1 MNSEQ
6 HQKVTASH
14 LKRSALLYVRQSTMR
29 QVFENT
35 ESTTR
40 QYALRDRAVALGWPL
55 EDIVVV
61 DGDLG
66 HTATAAGERD
76 GFERVVTEVGMGRI
90 GIVLGLEVSRLARN
104 SSDWHR
110 LLEICALADTL
121 ILDEDGVYN
130 PKAFNDRLLLG
141 LKGQMSEAEIHV
153 MKARLHG
160 GALNKARRGELQV
173 PLPTGLVYDAQKK
186 VQLDPDKQ
194 VQESLKFLFT
204 SFDRMGTATAVMKEF
219 YKSELL
225 FPRRVRKGP
234 QKGELIWEDM
244 TTQRVLQVLHNP
256 RYAGAF
262 VWGRRK
268 GRKLADGRTHV
279 ESVSP
284 DEWISLVPGAH
295 DGYITWKQFQDNQQR
310 LLDNAKAH
318 GEDRRKSPPRE
329 GPALLQGLVLCGRCG
344 KRMST
349 RYYVRADGRKRPYYL
364 CDRERAQRNAPNC
377 QIIPGT
383 NIDKDIGELLVE
395 MVTPVSL
402 EVALTVQGEIQSR
415 LEEASR
421 LRNRQVER
429 ARYEADLARQ
439 RFMNVDPNHRLVAD
453 GLEAE
458 WNAKLRDLQ
467 EAQQKCEREHE
478 ADRTALTAEQS
489 ARVLALATDFPKLWR
504 DPKTPQR
511 ERKRM
516 ARLLIEDVTLIRDD
530 QITAH
535 VRFRGGSSRTLTLP
549 NPLRYWEEKQ
559 TSPKVVAEVDK
570 LLDSHT
576 PGVVAGILNQK
587 GRRSGH
593 GKAFTRQMIV
603 DLVRANDS
611 IRSRYQRLREKGYLT
626 QEEMAER
633 LGVISQTVRTW
644 ARHGLLRAH
653 PYTDRGQCLYEPPGK
668 NPPTKKQGH
677 PKLADRRRHAEV
689 PSLQRKEM

>member
-1 MNSEQ
+1 MNREQ
-6 HQKVTASH
+6 HQKVTARH

-35 ESTTR
+35 ESTKR
-40 QYALRDRAVALGWPL
+40 QYALRDRAIALGWPR

-66 HTATAAGERD
+66 HSATAAGDRD
-76 GFERVVTEVGMGRI
+76 GFERVVTEVGMGRV

-130 PKAFNDRLLLG
+130 PTTFNDRLLLG

-160 GALNKARRGELQV
+160 GALNKALRGELQV
-173 PLPTGLVYDAQKK
+173 PLPTGLVYDTQKK
-186 VQLDPDKQ
+186 VQLDSDKQ
-194 VQESLKFLFT
+194 VQESLNFLFT
-204 SFDRMGTATAVMKEF
+204 TFDRTGTATAVMKEF
-219 YKSELL
+219 YKGELL
-225 FPRRVRKGP
+225 FPRRVKKGP
-234 QKGELIWEDM
+234 RKGELIWADI

-268 GRKLADGRTHV
+268 GRKLADGRTLV
-279 ESVSP
+279 EFVSP
-284 DEWISLVPGAH
+284 DEWISFVPGAH
-295 DGYITWKQFQDNQQR
+295 DGYITWKRYQDNQQR

-318 GEDRRKSPPRE
+318 GDDRRKGPPRE
-329 GPALLQGLVLCGRCG
+329 GPALLQGLLLCGRCG

-349 RYYVRADGRKRPYYL
+349 RYCVRADGKKRPYYL
-364 CDRERAQRNAPNC
+364 CDRERAQRNAPSC
-377 QIIPGT
+377 QVVPGS
-383 NIDKDIGELLVE
+383 NIDKEIGELLVG
-395 MVTPVSL
+395 MVTPISL

-415 LEEASR
+415 LEEANR

-439 RFMNVDPNHRLVAD
+439 RFMNVDPNNRLVAD

-458 WNAKLRDLQ
+458 WNAKLRALQ
-467 EAQQKCEREHE
+467 EAQEKCEREQE
-478 ADRTALTAEQS
+478 ADRAALTEEQR

-530 QITAH
+530 NITAH
-535 VRFRGGSSRTLTLP
+535 VRFRGGSTRTLTLP
-549 NPLRYWEEKQ
+549 IPLRVWEEKK
-559 TSPKVVAEVDK
+559 TSPEVVAEVNK

-576 PGVVAGILNQK
+576 PSVVAGILNKQ
-587 GRRSGH
+587 GHRSGH
-593 GKAFTRQMIV
+593 GRAFTRKMIV
-603 DLVRANDS
+603 DLVKDNDS
-611 IRSRYQRLREKGYLT
+611 IKSRYQRLREKGYLT
-626 QEEMAER
+626 QGEMAER
-633 LGVISQTVRTW
+633 LDITPQTVRTW

-653 PYTDRGQCLYEPPGK
+653 PYTDRKQCLYEPPDK
-668 NPPTKKQGH
+668 NHPTKKRGH
-677 PKLADRRRHAEV
+677 PKLAERRRNAEV
-689 PSLQRKEM
+689 PSR